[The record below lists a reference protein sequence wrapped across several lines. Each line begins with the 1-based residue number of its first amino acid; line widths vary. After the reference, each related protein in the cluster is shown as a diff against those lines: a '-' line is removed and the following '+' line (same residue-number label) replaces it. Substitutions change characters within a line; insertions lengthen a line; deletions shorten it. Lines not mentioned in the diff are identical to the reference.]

1 MVDNVTTNPGSGGA
15 VFATDDIA
23 GVQHTRVKVQ
33 FGVDGSATDASA
45 TDPLPVTTA
54 SLPLPSGA
62 STEATLS
69 ALNTKVPAQGQ
80 AAMAASAPVVIA
92 SNQSAVPVSGTV
104 TANAGTG
111 PWPVTD
117 NGGSLTV
124 DGTVGVS
131 GTVTVTGAV
140 DTELTT
146 GNVDTGAGT
155 DTRAVVGLVGT
166 ASGGGQLIPGSSTDG
181 LLVNLGANNDVT
193 VTGSVTANVGTGP
206 YPITDNAGSLTV
218 DNAGTF
224 AVQAAQSGTWTVQP
238 GNTANTVAWKVDA
251 SSVAVPITDNAGSL
265 TVDNAGT
272 FATQESQLIADNG
285 AFTDGTSKVFPAGF
299 VYDEVA
305 GTALTE
311 NDVAA
316 GRVNVNRAMVH
327 AIEDG
332 ATRGRY
338 ATVTAAN
345 SLKVDG
351 SAVTQPVSG
360 TFWQA
365 TQPVSG
371 TVSANATLAAE
382 TTKVIGTVNVAAA
395 QTIAVTSDTAAN
407 AKVEPAGNVA
417 HDAADSGNPLKV
429 GAKAIASAAGLTM
442 VATGDRTNVHADLD
456 GAVLAKPI
464 PNGDIISERIA
475 DTSGTSTA
483 FTNFGAVA
491 GARNYVRA
499 IHVYNSSAT
508 DGFVDFRDGVAGA
521 VLFTAAA
528 PAGGGMTLACDTPL
542 FRTSVN
548 TALAYDVSAAITT
561 VYINVSGHQSKA

>member
-1 MVDNVTTNPGSGGA
+1 
-15 VFATDDIA
+15 
-23 GVQHTRVKVQ
+23 
-33 FGVDGSATDASA
+33 
-45 TDPLPVTTA
+45 
-54 SLPLPSGA
+54 
-62 STEATLS
+62 
-69 ALNTKVPAQGQ
+69 
-80 AAMAASAPVVIA
+80 
-92 SNQSAVPVSGTV
+92 
-104 TANAGTG
+104 
-111 PWPVTD
+111 
-117 NGGSLTV
+117 
-124 DGTVGVS
+124 
-131 GTVTVTGAV
+131 
-140 DTELTT
+140 
-146 GNVDTGAGT
+146 
-155 DTRAVVGLVGT
+155 
-166 ASGGGQLIPGSSTDG
+166 
-181 LLVNLGANNDVT
+181 
-193 VTGSVTANVGTGP
+193 VGTGP

-272 FATQESQLIADNG
+272 FATQETQIITDNG

-299 VYDEVA
+299 IYDEVA

-351 SAVTQPVSG
+351 SAVTHPVSG
-360 TFWQA
+360 
-365 TQPVSG
+365 S
-371 TVSANATLAAE
+371 VSA
-382 TTKVIGTVNVAAA
+382 
-395 QTIAVTSDTAAN
+395 
-407 AKVEPAGNVA
+407 AGDVA

-429 GAKAIASAAGLTM
+429 GAKAITSAAAITL
-442 VATGDRTNVHADLD
+442 VASVDRTNVHADLD
-456 GAVLAKPI
+456 GAVLSKTV
-464 PNGDIISERIA
+464 PNGDIISERVA
-475 DTSGTSTA
+475 DTGGTSTA

-491 GARNYVRA
+491 STRNYVRA

-508 DGFVDFRDGVAGA
+508 DGFVDFRDGAAGA

-561 VYINVSGHQSKA
+561 VYINIAGHQSKA

>member
-1 MVDNVTTNPGSGGA
+1 MVDNVTTNAGSGGA

-80 AAMAASAPVVIA
+80 ATMAASAPVVIA

-124 DGTVGVS
+124 DGS
-131 GTVTVTGAV
+131 VTVSGAV

-146 GNVDTGAGT
+146 GNMDTGAGT

-193 VTGSVTANVGTGP
+193 VTGSVTANVGAGP
-206 YPITDNAGSLTV
+206 YPVTDNGGSLTV

-272 FATQESQLIADNG
+272 FATQETQIITDNA

-316 GRVNVNRAMVH
+316 GRVNVNRAMVN

-360 TFWQA
+360 
-365 TQPVSG
+365 S
-371 TVSANATLAAE
+371 VSA
-382 TTKVIGTVNVAAA
+382 
-395 QTIAVTSDTAAN
+395 
-407 AKVEPAGNVA
+407 AGDVA

-429 GAKAIASAAGLTM
+429 GAKAITSAAAITL
-442 VATGDRTNVHADLD
+442 VASGDRTNVHADLD
-456 GAVLAKPI
+456 GAVLSKTV
-464 PNGDIISERIA
+464 PNGDIISERVA
-475 DTSGTSTA
+475 DTGGTSTA

-491 GARNYVRA
+491 STRNYVRA

-508 DGFVDFRDGVAGA
+508 DGYVDFRDGTAGA

-542 FRTSVN
+542 FKTSAN
-548 TALAYDVSAAITT
+548 TALAYDVSGALTT

>member
-1 MVDNVTTNPGSGGA
+1 MVDNVTTNAGSGGA

-80 AAMAASAPVVIA
+80 ATMAASAPVVIA

-104 TANAGTG
+104 TSNAGTG

-124 DGTVGVS
+124 DGS
-131 GTVTVTGAV
+131 VTVSGAV

-146 GNVDTGAGT
+146 GNMDTGAGT

-272 FATQESQLIADNG
+272 FATQETQIITDNG

-299 VYDEVA
+299 IYDEVA

-360 TFWQA
+360 
-365 TQPVSG
+365 S
-371 TVSANATLAAE
+371 VSA
-382 TTKVIGTVNVAAA
+382 
-395 QTIAVTSDTAAN
+395 
-407 AKVEPAGNVA
+407 AGDVA

-429 GAKAIASAAGLTM
+429 GAKAITSAAAITL
-442 VATGDRTNVHADLD
+442 VASGDRTNVHADLD
-456 GAVLAKPI
+456 GAVLSKTV
-464 PNGDIISERIA
+464 PNGDIISERVA
-475 DTSGTSTA
+475 DTGGTSTA

-491 GARNYVRA
+491 STRNYVRA

-508 DGFVDFRDGVAGA
+508 DGFVDFRDGAAGA

-561 VYINVSGHQSKA
+561 VYINIAGHQSKA